1 MSDPRTTFDE
11 RDDDCFIHPTQ
22 HNMSRTATIQRT
34 TGETNINLSLD
45 LDGDGSGQRNSGI
58 GFLDHMLD
66 LLAKHSLIDLTVDA
80 KGDLHVDDHHTAEDI
95 GIALGQAVDNALGDR
110 AGTRRY
116 GHFTL
121 PMDECLVT
129 AAVDLGGRYAF
140 EYHAPIAAFKIG
152 TFDSELV
159 EHFWQSFAAN
169 ANCNLHVVL
178 HHGRNAHHIAECVF
192 KTIARAIRMAA
203 ENDPRSTGI
212 PSTKG
217 VL

>member
-1 MSDPRTTFDE
+1 MTRK
-11 RDDDCFIHPTQ
+11 
-22 HNMSRTATIQRT
+22 ATIDRKT
-34 TGETNINLSLD
+34 HETHVRLSVD
-45 LDGDGSGQRNSGI
+45 LDGSGQGTRQSGI

-66 LLAKHSLIDLTVDA
+66 LFAKHAAIDFELRA
-80 KGDLHVDDHHTAEDI
+80 EGDLHVDGHHTSEDI
-95 GIALGQAVDNALGDR
+95 GIALGQAVDRALGDR
-110 AGTRRY
+110 AGIRRY

-129 AAVDLGGRYAF
+129 AAVDMGGRYAF
-140 EYHAPIAAFKIG
+140 EYHAPIAANKIG

-169 ANCNLHVVL
+169 ARCNLHVL
-178 HHGRNAHHIAECVF
+178 MHRGRNGHHIAEAVF
-192 KTIARAIRMAA
+192 KAIARAIRMAA
-203 ENDPRSTGI
+203 ETDPRMPGI

>member
-1 MSDPRTTFDE
+1 MTRST
-11 RDDDCFIHPTQ
+11 
-22 HNMSRTATIQRT
+22 RTASIHRKTA
-34 TGETNINLSLD
+34 ETDITLAID
-45 LDGDGSGQRNSGI
+45 LDGQGEGTRDSGI

-66 LLAKHSLIDLTVDA
+66 LFAKHSLIDMELKAV
-80 KGDLHVDDHHTAEDI
+80 GDLQVDDHHTAEDI
-95 GIALGQAVDNALGDR
+95 GIALGQAVGQALGNR
-110 AGTRRY
+110 AGVRRY

-129 AAVDLGGRYAF
+129 TAVDMGGRYAF
-140 EYHAPIAAFKIG
+140 EYQASIAAAKIG
-152 TFDSELV
+152 TFDSELI

-178 HHGRNAHHIAECVF
+178 HHGRNAHHISECVF
-192 KTIARAIRMAA
+192 KATARAIRMAV
-203 ENDPRSTGI
+203 ESDPRSTAI

>member
-1 MSDPRTTFDE
+1 MPRNAS
-11 RDDDCFIHPTQ
+11 IH
-22 HNMSRTATIQRT
+22 RK
-34 TGETNINLSLD
+34 TGETEISLSLD
-45 LDGDGSGQRNSGI
+45 LEGTGAGQRKSGI

-66 LLAKHSLIDLTVDA
+66 LLAKHALIDLEVDA
-80 KGDLHVDDHHTAEDI
+80 TGDLHVDDHHTAEDI
-95 GIALGQAVDNALGDR
+95 GIALGQAIDGALGDR
-110 AGTRRY
+110 AGIRRY

-129 AAVDLGGRYAF
+129 SAVDLGGRYAF
-140 EYHAPIAAFKIG
+140 EYNAPIAAAKIG

-169 ANCNLHVVL
+169 ARCNLHVVL

-192 KTIARAIRMAA
+192 KATARAIRMAG
-203 ENDPRSTGI
+203 EEDPRSTGI

>member
-1 MSDPRTTFDE
+1 MTRS
-11 RDDDCFIHPTQ
+11 
-22 HNMSRTATIQRT
+22 ATINRK
-34 TGETNINLSLD
+34 TGETDIQLTVN
-45 LDGDGSGQRNSGI
+45 LDGQGNGKRDSGI

-66 LLAKHSLIDLTVDA
+66 LLAKHALIDLDVKA
-80 KGDLHVDDHHTAEDI
+80 VGDLHVDDHHTTEDI
-95 GIALGQAVDNALGDR
+95 GIALGQAVLEALGDR
-110 AGTRRY
+110 AGIRRY

-140 EYHAPIAAFKIG
+140 EYHAPIGPAKIG

-169 ANCNLHVVL
+169 SMSNVHVVL
-178 HHGRNAHHIAECVF
+178 HHGRNAHHISECVF
-192 KTIARAIRMAA
+192 KALARAIRMAA
-203 ENDPRSTGI
+203 ESDPRSDAV

>member
-1 MSDPRTTFDE
+1 MT
-11 RDDDCFIHPTQ
+11 
-22 HNMSRTATIQRT
+22 RTANVHRK
-34 TGETNINLSLD
+34 TGETDIQLAID
-45 LDGDGSGQRNSGI
+45 LDGDGSGTRSSGV

-66 LLAKHSLIDLTVDA
+66 LLAKHALIDLDVTA
-80 KGDLHVDDHHTAEDI
+80 QGDLHVDDHHTTEDI
-95 GIALGQAVDNALGDR
+95 GIALGQVVHQALGDR
-110 AGTRRY
+110 AGILRY

-140 EYHAPIAAFKIG
+140 EYHAPIAAAKIG

-178 HHGRNAHHIAECVF
+178 HHGRNGHHIAECVF
-192 KTIARAIRMAA
+192 KAVARAIRMAA
-203 ENDPRSTGI
+203 QSDPRSDAV

>member
-1 MSDPRTTFDE
+1 MP
-11 RDDDCFIHPTQ
+11 
-22 HNMSRTATIQRT
+22 RTATIERK
-34 TGETNINLSLD
+34 TGETDIRLSID
-45 LDGDGSGQRNSGI
+45 LDGDGSGKRESGI

-66 LLAKHSLIDLTVDA
+66 LLAKHALIDLEVAA

-95 GIALGQAVDNALGDR
+95 GISLGQAVHQALGDR
-110 AGTRRY
+110 AGIRRY

-129 AAVDLGGRYAF
+129 SAVDLGGRYAF
-140 EYHAPIAAFKIG
+140 EYHAPIAASKIG

-169 ANCNLHVVL
+169 AHCNLHVLL

-192 KTIARAIRMAA
+192 KATARAIRMAA
-203 ENDPRSTGI
+203 ESDPRSDSV

>member
-1 MSDPRTTFDE
+1 MT
-11 RDDDCFIHPTQ
+11 
-22 HNMSRTATIQRT
+22 RTASIQRK
-34 TGETNINLSLD
+34 TGETDITLAID
-45 LDGDGSGQRNSGI
+45 LDGQGSGARESGI

-66 LLAKHSLIDLTVDA
+66 LFAKHSLIDLELKA
-80 KGDLHVDDHHTAEDI
+80 IGDLHVDDHHTAEDI
-95 GIALGQAVDNALGDR
+95 GIALGQAVDQALGNR
-110 AGTRRY
+110 AGVRRY

-129 AAVDLGGRYAF
+129 SAVDMGGRYAF
-140 EYHAPIAAFKIG
+140 EYHAPIAAAKIG

-169 ANCNLHVVL
+169 AKCNLHVVL
-178 HHGRNAHHIAECVF
+178 HHGRNAHHISECVF
-192 KTIARAIRMAA
+192 KATARAIRMAV
-203 ENDPRSTGI
+203 EHDPRNAAI